1 MEDSRFAELIRKI
14 TRYFDKEMDTN
25 DERDFLQEIHKH
37 PAGHSAF
44 LKERSIREKL
54 KSNLYKP
61 AHTQNLEE
69 QIKQRIKK
77 YPS

>member
-1 MEDSRFAELIRKI
+1 MEDFRFTELITKI
-14 TRYFDKEMDTN
+14 TRYFDKEMDKN
-25 DERDFLQEIHKH
+25 DESDFLQEIQNH

-44 LKERSIREKL
+44 LKEKSIREKL
-54 KSNLYKP
+54 RSNLYKP
-61 AHTQNLEE
+61 VHSQNLAE